1 MKANSFIRLLPAAL
15 LVLGSTTFT
24 ACSDDDDNATIPSQ
38 ELTDADSPTAGQL
51 SRLLNVLSETSDVA
65 EGWATTQYPITE
77 GEADPA
83 HPSVRL
89 VAVASEQEAFRA
101 HADTPRARLGPG

>member
-65 EGWATTQYPITE
+65 EGWATTQ
-77 GEADPA
+77 
-83 HPSVRL
+83 
-89 VAVASEQEAFRA
+89 
-101 HADTPRARLGPG
+101 